1 MRRLAFACVI
11 VLGLPVMASGQDRGV
26 GLGVIIGEPTGLSAK
41 FWTSSRNA
49 IDVAVA
55 YSFRRS
61 GYFHV
66 HADYL
71 WHFPNVIQSTE
82 RFPLYAGIGGRIGVG
97 RGSGIFGI
105 RIAGGIAY
113 WAKNAPIEI
122 FFEVAPIVD
131 LAPETGVSGNVG
143 IGARYYFN

>member
-1 MRRLAFACVI
+1 MRRLTFSILIALSA
-11 VLGLPVMASGQDRGV
+11 ASFGRAQDRGV

-49 IDVAVA
+49 IDVAMA
-55 YSFRRS
+55 YSFRRK

-82 RFPLYAGIGGRIGVG
+82 RFPLYAGIGGRLAAG
-97 RGSGIFGI
+97 RGSGIFGV

-113 WAKNAPIEI
+113 WVRNAPIEI
-122 FFEVAPIVD
+122 FFELAPIID
-131 LAPETGVSGNVG
+131 IAPETDVSGNVG
-143 IGARYYFN
+143 IGARFFFN